1 MRQNPTYSC
10 TTECIWVWA
19 TDPAQKGPI
28 CWAPSTGTQT
38 NLDSILLAVGGDET
52 ERVNRACVLTKRQ
65 GRMCQQ
71 VSIGPLKRLKFNW
84 STSLGAGRPK
94 YKCPATSNRF
104 DSYLYMCDGRLQVS
118 VKWMCPHIVRVALPL
133 NFGYHITIHTTP
145 PLTANKSFC
154 TCLFAFYFRLHQY
167 ILVQQAGT

>member
-1 MRQNPTYSC
+1 MGPFAGLPPQAHRQTWTVFYL
-10 TTECIWVWA
+10 
-19 TDPAQKGPI
+19 Q
-28 CWAPSTGTQT
+28 
-38 NLDSILLAVGGDET
+38 LGGDET

-65 GRMCQQ
+65 GHMCQQ

-118 VKWMCPHIVRVALPL
+118 VKWMSTHIVRVALPM
-133 NFGYHITIHTTP
+133 NFGYHITIHTAP

-154 TCLFAFYFRLHQY
+154 TCLFAFYFRLQQC
-167 ILVQQAGT
+167 ILVQQVGT